1 MAYYTTEPAD
11 RQEFIASLRALAD
24 HLAAHP
30 AIPVPIDG
38 GTILMHADSTE
49 CGGNLEVEHV
59 AALLGAEVFDDTAT
73 GGHYLAV
80 RSFGVL
86 GYEIVSIP
94 ETCRA
99 QYAADRSYQG
109 CVKPD
114 QPAQPAIG
122 A

>member
-1 MAYYTTEPAD
+1 MAYYTTEPA
-11 RQEFIASLRALAD
+11 RREEFIASLRALAD

-30 AIPVPIDG
+30 AIPVPVHGD
-38 GTILMHADSTE
+38 TIVMHADSTE
-49 CGGNLEVEHV
+49 CGGNLQVEHV
-59 AALLGAEVFDDTAT
+59 AALLGADVFDDTAT

-99 QYAADRSYQG
+99 QYAAERSYWG

-114 QPAQPAIG
+114 QPAKPAID

>member
-1 MAYYTTEPAD
+1 MTHYTTEPAD
-11 RQEFIASLRALAD
+11 REEFIASLRALAD

-30 AIPVPIDG
+30 AIPVPTHGD
-38 GTILMHADSTE
+38 TIVMHADSTE
-49 CGGNLEVEHV
+49 CGGNLQVEHV
-59 AALLGAEVFDDTAT
+59 AALLGADVFDDTAT

-99 QYAADRSYQG
+99 QYDADRSYWG

-114 QPAQPAIG
+114 QSA
-122 A
+122 